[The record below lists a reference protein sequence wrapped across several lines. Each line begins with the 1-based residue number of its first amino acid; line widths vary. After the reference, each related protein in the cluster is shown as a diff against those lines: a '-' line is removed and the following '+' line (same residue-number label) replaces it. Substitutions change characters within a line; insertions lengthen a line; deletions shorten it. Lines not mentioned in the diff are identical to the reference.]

1 MRIPGVRIGLALAAV
16 GVMAGSLLAPASLRA
31 SEAVPSEWAAPVV
44 PGEPDPG
51 LFAEALRFFSN
62 AARRAQ
68 GLGPLADDPA
78 LTSAAME
85 HARNMA
91 RLQTHGHVLPVP
103 GQRTLRER
111 LQRRGVTF
119 RLAGET
125 IARDKIFRLLGRPI
139 SMESR
144 GCAFLYGDTR
154 EPVPVHTYASLAQQ
168 TVARWLASPR
178 HRAALLSPRFRR
190 IGSGLGV
197 DPSGPACGDF
207 YLVQTFA
214 D

>member
-1 MRIPGVRIGLALAAV
+1 MRRRRRRAGLALAAA
-16 GVMAGSLLAPASLRA
+16 MAGALLAPAGLRA
-31 SEAVPSEWAAPVV
+31 SEGLPSAWTAPVMA
-44 PGEPDPG
+44 GTPDPW

-68 GLGPLADDPA
+68 GLAPLAEDPA
-78 LTSAAME
+78 LTGAAIQ

-91 RLQTHGHVLPVP
+91 RLRTHSHVLPVP

-111 LQRRGVTF
+111 LHREGVAY
-119 RLAGET
+119 RQAGEN
-125 IARDKIFRLLGRPI
+125 IARDKIFQLLGRPI
-139 SMESR
+139 ATSGQ
-144 GCAFLYGDTR
+144 GCAFRYGDTR
-154 EPVPVHTYASLAQQ
+154 EPVPMHTYGSLAQQ
-168 TVARWLASPR
+168 TVARWLASPK
-178 HRAALLSPRFRR
+178 HRAALLSPRFQR

-197 DPSGPACGDF
+197 DPGGPACGDV